1 MSRSHIQA
9 ISVVLAFTPAA
20 MATDAGRVVAWGN
33 VDPQTVP
40 NVSNPL
46 DVDMGYDFGAIVTAD
61 GTVQCWGGNS
71 WSGTT
76 NVPAGL
82 QAVEI
87 ACGSYHTV
95 ARRADGTVACWG
107 DNSYDQCA
115 VPNGLTC
122 RSITAGY
129 DGSLAIRNDGTVA
142 SWGSWYG
149 IYGQRSA
156 IWIPGS
162 PNGVK
167 QASVGRSC
175 AMILRDNGR
184 VYAFGPATNGETVV
198 PLGLNAT
205 QIASGRYFSAALTTA
220 RTVVCWGEN
229 SYRQCEVPA
238 YVQDV
243 VQIEA
248 GGAHC
253 VALLATG
260 AVECWGLNSS
270 GQCMPPI
277 ELTSASLIAAGEV
290 QAAAIAGSAPPIS
303 CPGDFDGDGE
313 VTTADISL
321 MLLSFGPCS

>member
-1 MSRSHIQA
+1 MFRSHIQA
-9 ISVVLAFTPAA
+9 ISVVLAFTSAA
-20 MATDAGRVVAWGN
+20 MATDAGRVIAWGN
-33 VDPQTVP
+33 VNPQAVP
-40 NVSNPL
+40 NVSNAL
-46 DVDMGYDFGAIVTAD
+46 DVDMGSDFGAIVTAD
-61 GTVQCWGGNS
+61 GSVQCWGGNS
-71 WSGTT
+71 WSGNT

-87 ACGSYHTV
+87 ACGSDHTV
-95 ARRADGTVACWG
+95 ARRANGTVACWG

-115 VPNGLTC
+115 APTDLTC
-122 RSITAGY
+122 RNITAGY
-129 DGSLAIRNDGTVA
+129 IGSIAIRADGTVVT
-142 SWGSWYG
+142 WGSWYSN
-149 IYGQRSA
+149 YGRLEA
-156 IWIPGS
+156 LRIPGS

-167 QASVGRSC
+167 QASVGYSSV
-175 AMILRDNGR
+175 MILRDNGR
-184 VYAFGPATNGETVV
+184 VYAFGPGISGETVV
-198 PLGLNAT
+198 PLGLSAT

-220 RTVVCWGEN
+220 RTVVCWGDN
-229 SYRQCEVPA
+229 SSRQCEVPA

-248 GGAHC
+248 GSSYC

-260 AVECWGLNSS
+260 AVECWGGNSY

>member
-1 MSRSHIQA
+1 MSRSHSPA
-9 ISVVLAFTPAA
+9 ISVVLAFTSAA
-20 MATDAGRVVAWGN
+20 MATDAGRVIAWGN
-33 VDPQTVP
+33 VDPQTIP
-40 NVSNPL
+40 NVSNAL

-61 GTVQCWGGNS
+61 GTVRCWGGNS
-71 WSGTT
+71 WSGST

-95 ARRADGTVACWG
+95 ARRANGTVACWG

-115 VPNGLTC
+115 APTGLTC
-122 RSITAGY
+122 RDITAGY
-129 DGSLAIRNDGTVA
+129 DGSLAIRSDGTVA

-156 IWIPGS
+156 IRIPGS
-162 PNGVK
+162 TNGVK
-167 QASVGRSC
+167 QASVGYSC

-198 PLGLNAT
+198 PLGLTAT
-205 QIASGRYFSAALTTA
+205 QIASGRSFSAALTEA
-220 RTVVCWGEN
+220 RTVVCWGDN
-229 SYRQCEVPA
+229 AYRQCEVPA

-248 GGAHC
+248 GGSYC

>member
-1 MSRSHIQA
+1 MFRSRIQA
-9 ISVVLAFTPAA
+9 ISVVLAFTSAA
-20 MATDAGRVVAWGN
+20 MATDAGRVIAWGN

-40 NVSNPL
+40 NVSNAL
-46 DVDMGYDFGAIVTAD
+46 DVGMGSDFGAIVTAD

-71 WSGTT
+71 RSGST

-87 ACGSYHTV
+87 ACGSDHTV
-95 ARRADGTVACWG
+95 ARRANGTVACWG
-107 DNSYDQCA
+107 DNYYNQCA
-115 VPNGLTC
+115 APTGLTC
-122 RSITAGY
+122 RSSTAGY
-129 DGSLAIRNDGTVA
+129 YGSIAIQSDGTVA
-142 SWGSWYG
+142 TWGSWFSNYG
-149 IYGQRSA
+149 GPGALR
-156 IWIPGS
+156 IPGS

-167 QASVGRSC
+167 QASVGYSC

-184 VYAFGPATNGETVV
+184 VYAFGPGTNGETVV
-198 PLGLNAT
+198 PLGLIAT
-205 QIASGRYFSAALTTA
+205 QIASGRYFSAAITPA

-248 GGAHC
+248 GSAYC

-260 AVECWGLNSS
+260 AVECWGSNSV

-277 ELTSASLIAAGEV
+277 ELTSASLIAAGEI
-290 QAAAIAGSAPPIS
+290 QAAAIAGSAPTIS